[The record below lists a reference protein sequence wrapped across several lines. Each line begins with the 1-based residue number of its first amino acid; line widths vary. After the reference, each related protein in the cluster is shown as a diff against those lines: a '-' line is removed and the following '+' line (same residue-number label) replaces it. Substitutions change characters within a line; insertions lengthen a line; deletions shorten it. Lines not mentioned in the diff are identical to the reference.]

1 MSTNNYYEGVKHVV
15 HIASNASKGC
25 EFCAF
30 PVGGEKFAESINHY
44 IEEHGYKLLHTGTET
59 IGDNMGNPFHL
70 TVALLGK

>member
-30 PVGGEKFAESINHY
+30 PVGGENLLSLLTITSKSMAINFC
-44 IEEHGYKLLHTGTET
+44 ILVQRQSAIIWE
-59 IGDNMGNPFHL
+59 IPF
-70 TVALLGK
+70 T